1 MSQKCPLKNRH
12 PTTKWDAG
20 SRQYELFHSKT
31 SFSRAKSLRCTAN
44 STRARRY
51 HFCTS
56 SISFMMIGIASVW
69 SLAFMAAMYL
79 SRFS

>member
-1 MSQKCPLKNRH
+1 M
-12 PTTKWDAG
+12 PTKEPASHNQVGCRFTP
-20 SRQYELFHSKT
+20 QQLYLNKT
-31 SFSRAKSLRCTAN
+31 SFARAKSLRRTAN

>member
-12 PTTKWDAG
+12 PTIQWDAG
-20 SRQYELFHSKT
+20 SRLSNYISIKQA
-31 SFSRAKSLRCTAN
+31 SRAKSLRRTAN

>member
-1 MSQKCPLKNRH
+1 MSEKCPLKNRH

-20 SRQYELFHSKT
+20 SRLSNYISIKQA
-31 SFSRAKSLRCTAN
+31 SRALNRSAAQQTAL
-44 STRARRY
+44 ARRY